1 MQPKIAIIIIHYN
14 TPQYLKTCL
23 DHIFAQTY
31 KNIDVYFIDN
41 NSPDQTGLN
50 LVKKTYA
57 AHIGAAASHVG
68 ASPHTAAQPQ
78 AQAMNLIIIPNKEN
92 LGYARAANQG
102 IHLATDADYIV
113 ITNPD
118 IVYSPTYF
126 EKIIARAEKALHK
139 DHLRLAG
146 ITGKILKYDFG
157 PNPGQTEGHPTN
169 LIDSAGLKLHKT
181 LRVTD
186 EGQGHEDSKNSEDSE
201 KFNQEKEV
209 FGISGACPLYY
220 RSALEDASIT
230 INGHKEYF
238 DEDFFMY
245 KEDVDL
251 SWRLQLLGYH
261 FLYYPRA
268 IAFHGRGTGIVK
280 RDTLKQIVKNRKSLS
295 RFQRYYSFRNQN
307 LMIFKNLLWSNY
319 IRNFFYIFTHDLLR
333 LLYALFREPFVLR
346 SLWDYVKLAPKM
358 AKKRRIIMARL
369 TPEAKKRAAKRINK
383 FVQ

>member
-1 MQPKIAIIIIHYN
+1 
-14 TPQYLKTCL
+14 
-23 DHIFAQTY
+23 
-31 KNIDVYFIDN
+31 
-41 NSPDQTGLN
+41 
-50 LVKKTYA
+50 
-57 AHIGAAASHVG
+57 
-68 ASPHTAAQPQ
+68 
-78 AQAMNLIIIPNKEN
+78 MNLIVIPNKDN

-102 IHLATDADYIV
+102 IHLATDADYVV

-139 DHLRLAG
+139 ENLELAG
-146 ITGKILKYDFG
+146 ITGKVLKYDFG
-157 PNPGQTEGHPTN
+157 PTSGATPTPGAIQGHPTT
-169 LIDSAGLKLHKT
+169 LIDTTGLHLHKT

-186 EGQGHEDSKNSEDSE
+186 EGQGHEDGE
-201 KFNQEKEV
+201 KFNKEKEV

-220 RSALEDASIT
+220 RPALEDASIT

-251 SWRLQLLGYH
+251 SWRLQLLGWH
-261 FLYYPRA
+261 FLYYPKA
-268 IAFHGRGTGIVK
+268 IAFHGRGTGVVK
-280 RDTLKQIVKNRKSLS
+280 RDTLVQTLKNRKSLS

-307 LMIFKNLLWSNY
+307 LMILKNLLWSNY

-346 SLWDYVKLAPKM
+346 SLWDYVKLAPRM
-358 AKKRRIIMARL
+358 AKKRRLIMARL
-369 TPEAKKRAAKRINK
+369 NPEAKKKAAKRINK
-383 FVQ
+383 FVA